1 MNLNYS
7 DEQQMLRDQ
16 VQKFCESDYSFNKRE
31 EILKSELGYDAD
43 LWKLF
48 SELGWLSL
56 PFSEKNDL
64 YSLNIFSFGSKCL

>member
-1 MNLNYS
+1 MNLNFS

-31 EILKSELGYDAD
+31 EILKSDLGYDAD

-48 SELGWLSL
+48 SELGWL
-56 PFSEKNDL
+56 
-64 YSLNIFSFGSKCL
+64 